1 MDLDK
6 LLKVLNERQS
16 VNEMPFGRGV
26 EQADTEAAAKT
37 PEELA
42 KLKAKHKAERAE
54 HKAEGDHSTSVG
66 YAKRKGSQEA
76 GDPKGLEK
84 TRSKSQNS
92 STEYEGPFLDETTKK
107 RIETV
112 AKGMIAQSAKTAEE
126 EKKVPGTTKYGEGHA
141 AGEHVSKK
149 TDIERRAA
157 RLIGRKEVRSKRKRF
172 SRAPVKSGVVG
183 RKELGDSTE
192 YEGPSLAEQVDFI
205 KTFLEG
211 KTTGADPYATGQRM
225 GSFVRRMEK
234 GADLGVVSR
243 KKVQQKKDQSVRIKR
258 KMQSRWV
265 ARASKMKDGP
275 SPEKVVKHV
284 GDQTADGYYHGKK
297 NSEYSRGRGA
307 GAENSSTE
315 YEGPS
320 LEEGIQR
327 LMRQAAAA
335 KKKETKD
342 LDAGKFSRGEK
353 ARKKTETPLNQR
365 IAQNV
370 KDADARAKAKGRSA
384 TGTTKAI
391 VKSGDVP
398 KSTTATLKSDAG
410 EVGKRAVTAKKTIAR
425 RKWREKEYG
434 KENASTQYEGPSLS
448 EQSEFIKTFLEGHK
462 EEREKREARR
472 FSQEIGSKKH
482 SRWSD
487 EQRTKNPE
495 SYHGTGDRAR
505 TGIRGSTPGDST
517 LRRRRSRKASLA
529 WKKKENSSTEYE
541 GPSLAEQSEFIKT
554 FLEEGKYTGN
564 WTKTRA
570 DAVAEKEKR
579 QRLGREREEAER
591 EPDTP
596 WRIARAAEKASKKK
610 KSQKDWTEYEGPSL
624 AEQSEFIK
632 TFLEDLDEGKFGD
645 FVSKHKKKLGT
656 AAAGVALAGSM
667 ALGGGGDKQ
676 KSTKQVKEPT
686 PITKT
691 IDHSDDADYKGA
703 PGTQNKGNWRTA
715 AYGEKGTKYRD
726 TVDKVDRL
734 GGASKA
740 EDDETDRRRG
750 KKPGEI
756 GSKSNELV
764 KRARTSILNRT
775 AKTSKK

>member
-1 MDLDK
+1 
-6 LLKVLNERQS
+6 
-16 VNEMPFGRGV
+16 
-26 EQADTEAAAKT
+26 
-37 PEELA
+37 
-42 KLKAKHKAERAE
+42 
-54 HKAEGDHSTSVG
+54 
-66 YAKRKGSQEA
+66 
-76 GDPKGLEK
+76 
-84 TRSKSQNS
+84 
-92 STEYEGPFLDETTKK
+92 
-107 RIETV
+107 
-112 AKGMIAQSAKTAEE
+112 
-126 EKKVPGTTKYGEGHA
+126 
-141 AGEHVSKK
+141 
-149 TDIERRAA
+149 
-157 RLIGRKEVRSKRKRF
+157 
-172 SRAPVKSGVVG
+172 
-183 RKELGDSTE
+183 
-192 YEGPSLAEQVDFI
+192 
-205 KTFLEG
+205 
-211 KTTGADPYATGQRM
+211 
-225 GSFVRRMEK
+225 
-234 GADLGVVSR
+234 
-243 KKVQQKKDQSVRIKR
+243 
-258 KMQSRWV
+258 
-265 ARASKMKDGP
+265 MKDGP

-284 GDQTADGYYHGKK
+284 GDQTAAGYYHGKK

-434 KENASTQYEGPSLS
+434 KENASTQ
-448 EQSEFIKTFLEGHK
+448 
-462 EEREKREARR
+462 
-472 FSQEIGSKKH
+472 
-482 SRWSD
+482 
-487 EQRTKNPE
+487 
-495 SYHGTGDRAR
+495 
-505 TGIRGSTPGDST
+505 
-517 LRRRRSRKASLA
+517 
-529 WKKKENSSTEYE
+529 
-541 GPSLAEQSEFIKT
+541 
-554 FLEEGKYTGN
+554 
-564 WTKTRA
+564 
-570 DAVAEKEKR
+570 
-579 QRLGREREEAER
+579 
-591 EPDTP
+591 
-596 WRIARAAEKASKKK
+596 
-610 KSQKDWTEYEGPSL
+610 YEGPSL

-775 AKTSKK
+775 AKTPKK

>member
-554 FLEEGKYTGN
+554 FLE
-564 WTKTRA
+564 
-570 DAVAEKEKR
+570 
-579 QRLGREREEAER
+579 
-591 EPDTP
+591 
-596 WRIARAAEKASKKK
+596 
-610 KSQKDWTEYEGPSL
+610 
-624 AEQSEFIK
+624 
-632 TFLEDLDEGKFGD
+632 DLDEGKFGD